1 MVWLFKFC
9 LRWFGNLPLK
19 AKLYI
24 SFGWMCLFT
33 AILAAACLGGI
44 LRIKQIAAFQSSAA
58 PIATQTAGAGLHG
71 GSESVQEAVEQTTER
86 FLRIIVGLTSLIL
99 LLDCVMAWRL
109 AQIIS
114 RPILNACRVLEAL
127 SHRDLTVQAAIESTD
142 EVGQMGLA
150 LNQTIASFHDVLS
163 DLMRSSQ
170 ALEILAAELSES
182 AARNSSQCQEQQ
194 GLAQKVL
201 EATRQASVNEN
212 GIVSNSEE
220 TSQASRE
227 SSETAS
233 RGRKAMALANE
244 TMSEIAS
251 SSTAIGDLML
261 RLDDRAREIGKVI
274 TAIREISENTNL
286 LALNAAIE
294 AARAGEQGRGF
305 AVVAG
310 EVRRLA
316 EHTRAATEDIA
327 GMVTG
332 IQQETASTTLAI
344 KASQASIEDGRLRT
358 EEANQL
364 LGLVIQR
371 ADHTASLALATTR
384 SATEHSATSREIAA
398 SAAQVAELAL
408 GSLNCSTEVAATMRS
423 VRTSAKRLS
432 DVVSRFK
439 L

>member
-1 MVWLFKFC
+1 
-9 LRWFGNLPLK
+9 
-19 AKLYI
+19 
-24 SFGWMCLFT
+24 
-33 AILAAACLGGI
+33 
-44 LRIKQIAAFQSSAA
+44 
-58 PIATQTAGAGLHG
+58 
-71 GSESVQEAVEQTTER
+71 
-86 FLRIIVGLTSLIL
+86 VGLTSLIL

-127 SHRDLTVQAAIESTD
+127 SHRDLTVQATIESTD

-316 EHTRAATEDIA
+316 EHTRSATEEIA

-332 IQQETASTTLAI
+332 IQQETASTTNAI
-344 KASQASIEDGRLRT
+344 KTSQASIEDGRLRT

-408 GSLNCSTEVAATMRS
+408 GSLNCSSDVATTMRS